1 MCTGHA
7 SDAAAKPAPADAT
20 TNAEATT
27 PTCGCSTKRASSY
40 ETLFIPGLLQT
51 EGYMRAILGSAQ
63 RPDIEPA

>member
-1 MCTGHA
+1 MRHTVGPTSHTA
-7 SDAAAKPAPADAT
+7 NSHT
-20 TNAEATT
+20 
-27 PTCGCSTKRASSY
+27 TCGCSTKRASSY